1 MSGNNNKDATSTLQ
15 SVVDQASAAISSGIG
30 ALTGNP
36 ADKREADDKKAT
48 AEVEHDLSHTAAKA
62 GPFTANASG
71 GFAKD
76 DPNRS
81 AGSWNQT
88 VGSAKEAV
96 GGLVGAEGLRQ
107 EGIRQNKEGQ
117 GQEAEGQVRD
127 LGKGLS
133 DRVGGTIGG
142 AVAGLT
148 GNASQQSE
156 AQKQH
161 DDGKARQRG
170 VEADLQKQAP
180 Q

>member
-1 MSGNNNKDATSTLQ
+1 MPKHYVKHAYE
-15 SVVDQASAAISSGIG
+15 SSQ
-30 ALTGNP
+30 
-36 ADKREADDKKAT
+36 READNKKAT
-48 AEVEHDLSHTAAKA
+48 ADAESDLSHSAAKA
-62 GPFTANASG
+62 GPFTVNASG
-71 GFAKD
+71 GVAKD

-96 GGLVGAEGLRQ
+96 GNLVGAEGLKN
-107 EGIRQNKEGQ
+107 EGIRQNQEGK
-117 GQEAEGQVRD
+117 GQEAQGQLTD
-127 LGKGLS
+127 LGKGIQ

-148 GNASQQSE
+148 GNDASKSE

-161 DDGKARQRG
+161 DEGKARQRG
-170 VEADLQKQAP
+170 VEADLQKQNP